1 MVYNARCIISSFV
14 SSDSLLRPDQAGGAV
29 LHTLLPADR
38 PNHSRSRSGGQA
50 TTRCKQRSNDEEI
63 EHTIPVKDRSLGNA
77 LASAIQASS
86 SLRIIALP
94 EDLLVGA
101 ALGCDAVG
109 ALLGTRED
117 EGDSDDDGA
126 LLGTSEDEGD
136 SDDDG
141 VLLGTSE
148 DEGDSDDDGDG
159 ALLVPSTGRA
169 VGISDTDVRRCELVY
184 EYIRVCYVVTCE

>member
-1 MVYNARCIISSFV
+1 M
-14 SSDSLLRPDQAGGAV
+14 
-29 LHTLLPADR
+29 
-38 PNHSRSRSGGQA
+38 
-50 TTRCKQRSNDEEI
+50 
-63 EHTIPVKDRSLGNA
+63 
-77 LASAIQASS
+77 
-86 SLRIIALP
+86 RIIALP

-109 ALLGTRED
+109 ALLGTTED

-184 EYIRVCYVVTCE
+184 EYIRVCYVVTYE